1 LVGFCVLVSNVTQ
14 YFLAEYSS
22 GNIHK
27 FTDDWNYISS
37 KSFNFPNS
45 IIAIGNNLLFSS
57 GSYIT
62 KTDSNINVLIQF
74 RGTSTYQGLFY
85 NPANNLIYATAY
97 SENAVH
103 IFNSTLYL
111 NTSISV
117 SPETTPWSITGYN
130 NQIYV
135 GMRSSGNIVVISK
148 SNQIINTFNGCN
160 SESNVWISSIVF
172 DQFGLMATSCS
183 TNKQLN
189 LFYSNQS
196 YTGKSL
202 SSPRLTYSIGY
213 DSKGRFIIVSYG
225 AVDIWF

>member
-1 LVGFCVLVSNVTQ
+1 MVSNVTL
-14 YFLAEYSS
+14 YYVAEYSS

-27 FTDDWNYISS
+27 FTDDWTHISS
-37 KSFNFPNS
+37 KSYNFPNS
-45 IIAIGNNLLFSS
+45 IIAIGNNLLISS
-57 GSYIT
+57 ASIIT
-62 KTDSNINVLIQF
+62 KTDSNINALIQYS
-74 RGTSTYQGLFY
+74 GNSTYQGLFY
-85 NPANNLIYATAY
+85 NPANNLIYAAAY

-111 NTSISV
+111 TTSISV
-117 SPETTPWSITGYN
+117 LPETTPLSIAGYN

-135 GMRSSGNIVVISK
+135 GMRYSGNIVVISK
-148 SNQIINTFNGCN
+148 SNQIINIFDVCN
-160 SESNVWISSIVF
+160 SAAIWISSIVF

-213 DSKGRFIIVSYG
+213 DSKERFIIVSYG